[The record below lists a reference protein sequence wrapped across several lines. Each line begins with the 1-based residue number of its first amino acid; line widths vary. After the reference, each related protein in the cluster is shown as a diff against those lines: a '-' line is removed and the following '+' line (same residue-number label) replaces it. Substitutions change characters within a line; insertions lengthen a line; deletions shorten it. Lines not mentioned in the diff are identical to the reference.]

1 MDPTSG
7 TPVVDRS
14 SGNERVVV
22 PTLVFRV
29 GLAVV
34 VVVGLVVR
42 LLQVA
47 WVTGDQKLAGD
58 AFYYYWQ
65 AHHNAHGHWFAQPL
79 LYTNWGMWIPGAD
92 HPPGFVTLL
101 TVFDLVGLS
110 SPLAQRYALAILGTA
125 TVVVVIMIMR
135 RVVGDRA
142 ALIAGGL
149 AAVYP
154 NLWGNDGRIMS
165 ETMFVFCFAVAL
177 YGFFR
182 YREDHRPRWLALL
195 AVGLTLASS
204 ARPESL
210 LLFPLVV
217 LPAVWAATR
226 GDMRRRLG
234 MLAVAAVIPVATFA
248 PWVVFNSMRFDH
260 LVVMSTGAGQT
271 LAQGNCSLTYW
282 GSSMGLNQFKC
293 LEEILPPAGR
303 DVNIAEQDTAYRD
316 AAFDYMGEHAG
327 RLPAVVLAREGRTWG
342 LWRVGQQR
350 RVDHVW
356 ENRGSLAVVS
366 AQQWSWWIVGA
377 LAIGGAVIWRRR
389 RYGLYPFAA
398 QFGITVA
405 VVGITFGNTRYRAGV
420 ELCAVLLAA
429 TTIEYAWRWW
439 RRRSNR
445 SEPTPDE
452 PVDTRAQPI
461 SPT

>member
-1 MDPTSG
+1 MAETIG
-7 TPVVDRS
+7 TPVVDHSNDESPLAMATR
-14 SGNERVVV
+14 
-22 PTLVFRV
+22 PFRI
-29 GLAVV
+29 GVV
-34 VVVGLVVR
+34 VVTLVGLVVR

-47 WVTGDQKLAGD
+47 WVTGDQKLGGD

-65 AHHNAHGHWFAQPL
+65 AHHNANGHWFAQPL
-79 LYTNWGMWIPGAD
+79 LYTNWGLWIPGAD

-101 TVFDLVGLS
+101 TVFDLIGLS
-110 SPLAQRYALAILGTA
+110 SPLAQRYALAILGTM
-125 TVVVVIMIMR
+125 TIVVIIMIMR
-135 RVVGDRA
+135 HVVGDRA
-142 ALIAGGL
+142 ALIAGAL
-149 AAVYP
+149 AAIYP

-165 ETMFVFCFAVAL
+165 ETMFVFCFTVGL

-182 YREDHRPRWLALL
+182 FRDDRRWRWLVVL
-195 AVGLTLASS
+195 AAGLTLASS

-226 GDMRRRLG
+226 DDLRRRLG
-234 MLAVAAVIPVATFA
+234 MLALGAAIPVATFA

-271 LAQGNCSLTYW
+271 LAQGNCSLTYR

-303 DVNIAEQDTAYRD
+303 DVNIAEQDPAYRE
-316 AAFDYMGEHAG
+316 AAFQYMGDHAG

-366 AQQWSWWIVGA
+366 AQQWSWWIVGG
-377 LAIGGAVIWRRR
+377 LAIGGAVLWRRR
-389 RYGLYPFAA
+389 RYGLYPLGA
-398 QFGITVA
+398 QFAITVA
-405 VVGITFGNTRYRAGV
+405 VVGFTFGNTRYRAGV
-420 ELCAVLLAA
+420 EVCAVLLAA
-429 TTIEYAWRWW
+429 TTIEFAWRRW
-439 RRRSNR
+439 RRRR
-445 SEPTPDE
+445 STDEGRSDPAVDRPQSMAPT
-452 PVDTRAQPI
+452 
-461 SPT
+461 